1 MSAATTEARIQPLL
15 LETWLPVAAIAHMA
29 GIPTKTA
36 LALLQRKCHEWALE
50 CRRVRIDGHN
60 PVHMYRKRSQ
70 RRQLVMGVW
79 MPVAEIPE
87 EEEV

>member
-36 LALLQRKCHEWALE
+36 LAILQRKCHEWALDVV
-50 CRRVRIDGHN
+50 RVRIDGHN
-60 PVHMYRKRSQ
+60 SVHCVRRNTRKTMM
-70 RRQLVMGVW
+70 VMGVTV
-79 MPVAEIPE
+79 PVPDEVE
-87 EEEV
+87 EEA